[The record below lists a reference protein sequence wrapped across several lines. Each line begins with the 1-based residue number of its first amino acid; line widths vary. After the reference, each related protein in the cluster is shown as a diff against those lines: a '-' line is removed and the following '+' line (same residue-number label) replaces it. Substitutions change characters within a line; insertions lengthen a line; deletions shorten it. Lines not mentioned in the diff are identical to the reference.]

1 MVVDSVFFQW
11 SYHSVETEPVTV
23 FPDGC
28 RDVLIIHPPGARTF
42 VTLTPFDFHP
52 RPVALLRGTAITGYR
67 LRPGSAVDQPVLDA
81 IAADS
86 ATAPGILSHDIGA
99 ADDVGTV
106 IDALA
111 LPGASV
117 GGAARSL
124 GISVRTLQRHL
135 AGLHLPPPDYWR
147 LLARAHRAAAMLADH
162 ASLTDVAHSTGF
174 TDQAHMTREFVRWFG
189 QTPGG
194 LQRQPKVLDMLRQ
207 PALGNWTGEQI
218 STR

>member
-1 MVVDSVFFQW
+1 MVADSVFFQW

-23 FPDGC
+23 LPDGC
-28 RDVLIIHPPGARTF
+28 RDVLVIHPPGARTF
-42 VTLTPFDFHP
+42 VTLTPFDFRP
-52 RPVALLRGTAITGYR
+52 RHVALPRGTAITGYR
-67 LRPGSAVDQPVLDA
+67 LRPGSAVDQRVLDA
-81 IAADS
+81 IAADP
-86 ATAPGILSHDIGA
+86 AGALEILSHDLGA
-99 ADDVGTV
+99 VDDVGTV

-117 GGAARSL
+117 RGAARSL
-124 GISVRTLQRHL
+124 GLSVRTLQRHL
-135 AGLHLPPPDYWR
+135 AALHLPPPDDWR
-147 LLARAHRAAAMLADH
+147 LLARARRAAAMLADH
-162 ASLTDVAHSTGF
+162 ASLTDVADSAGF

-194 LQRQPKVLDMLRQ
+194 LRRHPKVLDMLRQ

>member
-1 MVVDSVFFQW
+1 MAADSVFFQW

-28 RDVLIIHPPGARTF
+28 RDVLIIHPPGARPF

-81 IAADS
+81 IAVYPA
-86 ATAPGILSHDIGA
+86 AAREILSHDIGA
-99 ADDVGTV
+99 ADGAGAV

-111 LPGASV
+111 LPGISV
-117 GGAARSL
+117 SGAARSL

-135 AGLHLPPPDYWR
+135 AGLHLPPPDFWR
-147 LLARAHRAAAMLADH
+147 LLARARRATAMLADH
-162 ASLTDVAHSTGF
+162 ASLADVAHSAGF

-194 LQRQPKVLDMLRQ
+194 LRRQPKVLDMLRQ